1 MFIKAIHTIMRAN
14 DAKPPVVYPNG
25 IAELEGEELESM
37 LALRAVV
44 EATDDE
50 ITLAGFKKEAAPIL
64 VQGKPEKTKA
74 SFAAFAE
81 AKAAAK
87 AEAKAAAKAEAEAAK
102 LAEAEAVKLAAEEAA
117 KLAEAE
123 AAKLAA
129 EAEAAKLA
137 AEEAA
142 KLAEAEAVKLAAE
155 EAAKADALV

>member
-50 ITLAGFKKEAAPIL
+50 ITLAGFKKEAAPI
-64 VQGKPEKTKA
+64 VQGKPEKT
-74 SFAAFAE
+74 
-81 AKAAAK
+81 K

-102 LAEAEAVKLAAEEAA
+102 LAQAEAAKLAKLAEAEAA

-129 EAEAAKLA
+129 E
-137 AEEAA
+137 
-142 KLAEAEAVKLAAE
+142 

>member
-74 SFAAFAE
+74 
-81 AKAAAK
+81 
-87 AEAKAAAKAEAEAAK
+87 EAKAAAKAEAEAAK

-123 AAKLAA
+123 AAKLAEAEAAKLA

-142 KLAEAEAVKLAAE
+142 K
-155 EAAKADALV
+155 ADALV